1 MPPRKPDP
9 EPDVGQIALF
19 ALREAPDAFKKAVQV
34 VHSQPKA
41 PLSLLQRKL
50 GNAWLKNAVENPPDP
65 AGWWEIGIRQLSR
78 TIGFDSNNREY
89 LKESAEALMRVVH
102 EWDVLAPAGNR
113 VQWKASVLFPEI
125 EIRQDVF
132 RYQISSQMRD
142 RLIDPDVYAVID
154 MTVVRRFRRAPSL
167 AIWELCVRFEKI
179 GRTAEIGWEKL
190 RDMAL
195 GESAEAKTY
204 QEYKYFKAKVLKP
217 AIAEINS
224 ESNHTITLVERKD
237 GKRVTSLRFEIQRK
251 GMVQGPQEPTTPD
264 DIELV
269 AELATFRVP
278 ASEAQRLVK
287 QHPAAAVRA
296 ALEYTRRRMK
306 DSKSAPLA
314 NPAAYFRQALV
325 GRYAEGQ
332 PVAKVAPTVKPA
344 QQAAVD
350 LREAYLAHWTAE
362 AERYFAELD
371 PADRDGYVERYN
383 AKQTSGML
391 RLGKRTSRLAV
402 MSFHRWLAVE
412 VWGEPDEEALLA
424 FAAQALAKPSQA

>member
-1 MPPRKPDP
+1 MS
-9 EPDVGQIALF
+9 GQIALF

-50 GNAWLKNAVENPPDP
+50 GNAWLKNAVETPPDA

-89 LKESAEALMRVVH
+89 LKESAEALMRVIH
-102 EWDVLAPAGNR
+102 EWDVLAPVGNR

-154 MTVVRRFRRAPSL
+154 MSVVRRFRRAPSL

-179 GRTAEIGWEKL
+179 GRTAEIAWEKL

-217 AIAEINS
+217 AIAEINA
-224 ESNHTITLVERKD
+224 ESNHTISLIERKD
-237 GKRVTSLRFEIQRK
+237 GKRITALRFEIQRK
-251 GMVQGPQEPTTPD
+251 GMLEDPKEAPSAEQ
-264 DIELV
+264 IELV
-269 AELATFRVP
+269 AELSILRVP
-278 ASEAQRLVK
+278 SSEAQRLVK
-287 QHPAAAVRA
+287 QHSTEAVRA
-296 ALEYTRRRMK
+296 ALDYTRRRMK
-306 DSKSAPLA
+306 DPKAASLS
-314 NPAAYFRQALV
+314 NPAAYFRQALI
-325 GRYAEGQ
+325 GRYAESQ
-332 PVAKVAPTVKPA
+332 PGVKPA
-344 QQAAVD
+344 ASAKPGPKTAVD
-350 LREAYLAHWTAE
+350 VRGAYLAHWSGE
-362 AERYFAELD
+362 AEKYLGELE
-371 PADRDGYVERYN
+371 PVERDNYVERYN
-383 AKQTSGML
+383 ASQSSGML
-391 RLGKRTSRLAV
+391 RLGKRTSQLALT
-402 MSFHRWLAVE
+402 SFYRWLAVD
-412 VWGEPDEEALLA
+412 VWGEPDEEALLS
-424 FAAQALAKPSQA
+424 FAGQALARSTSN

>member
-1 MPPRKPDP
+1 MPARKADP
-9 EPDVGQIALF
+9 APETGQIALF

-41 PLSLLQRKL
+41 PLTLLQRKL
-50 GNAWLKNAVENPPDP
+50 GNAWLKNAVENPPDS

-89 LKESAEALMRVVH
+89 LKESAEALMRVIH

-190 RDMAL
+190 RDMTL

-217 AIAEINS
+217 AISEINA
-224 ESNHTITLVERKD
+224 ESNHTITLIERKD
-237 GKRVTSLRFEIQRK
+237 GKRISALRFEIQRK
-251 GMVQGPQEPTTPD
+251 GMVQAAQEAPSPD

-269 AELATFRVP
+269 GELATLRVP

-287 QHPAAAVRA
+287 QHPSEAVRA

-306 DSKSAPLA
+306 DSKAAPLA

-332 PVAKVAPTVKPA
+332 PAAKAPTAAKPA
-344 QQAAVD
+344 EKAAVD
-350 LREAYLAHWTAE
+350 LREAYLAHWTVE
-362 AERYFAELD
+362 AEGYFAELE

-383 AKQTSGML
+383 AQQTTGML
-391 RLGKRTSRLAV
+391 RLGKRTSRVAV
-402 MSFHRWLAVE
+402 TSFHRWLAVE
-412 VWGEPDEEALLA
+412 IWGEPDEHALLA
-424 FAAQALAKPSQA
+424 FAAKALAKSSQG